1 MSNNVKVNVWKLLES
16 IRLIKGS
23 CPCQTADGNST
34 ALQLMWG
41 WRLKII
47 NWFCPHVEFG
57 TKPLLFLVNRSF
69 QTLNHPSPAKQS
81 RVESKKLPLQREM
94 HFCGSTLPGVCS
106 LLRPIVVAAFQL
118 SAGKE
123 VALGGS
129 AQFALYWAEV
139 KPQWGRQSDRSCCQ
153 SAPEFTSSH

>member
-1 MSNNVKVNVWKLLES
+1 MCVMSNNVKVNVWKLLES

-81 RVESKKLPLQREM
+81 RVESKKASPPEGNALLWI
-94 HFCGSTLPGVCS
+94 HSTRS
-106 LLRPIVVAAFQL
+106 LLSAAADRRGSFPALSRKGSGSRGQCSIRPL
-118 SAGKE
+118 
-123 VALGGS
+123 LGGS
-129 AQFALYWAEV
+129 QASMRPSV
-139 KPQWGRQSDRSCCQ
+139 G
-153 SAPEFTSSH
+153 

>member
-1 MSNNVKVNVWKLLES
+1 MLNLVLNLYFSLLT
-16 IRLIKGS
+16 G
-23 CPCQTADGNST
+23 
-34 ALQLMWG
+34 
-41 WRLKII
+41 
-47 NWFCPHVEFG
+47 
-57 TKPLLFLVNRSF
+57 SF
-69 QTLNHPSPAKQS
+69 QTLNHPSPAKTEQVRIQKS
-81 RVESKKLPLQREM
+81 FPLRREM

-139 KPQWGRQSDRSCCQ
+139 GPQ
-153 SAPEFTSSH
+153 